1 MSEILS
7 LKQILNLINYAIED
21 VSNHSEVCYSKNYI
35 IKTLGMSEEQINN
48 YTNNMMY
55 LSECNLLSWNM
66 IKAELCCDESVKF
79 LSDNWKYED

>member
-7 LKQILNLINYAIED
+7 LKQILNLIDYVIED
-21 VSNHSEVCYSKNYI
+21 ISNHDEVIYSKEYI
-35 IKTLGMSEEQINN
+35 VKTLKMNEEQINN

-66 IKAELCCDESVKF
+66 IKAELCYDESVKF

>member
-1 MSEILS
+1 
-7 LKQILNLINYAIED
+7 
-21 VSNHSEVCYSKNYI
+21 
-35 IKTLGMSEEQINN
+35 MSEEQINN

-66 IKAELCCDESVKF
+66 IKAELCYDESVKF

>member
-7 LKQILNLINYAIED
+7 LKQILNLISYVIED
-21 VSNHSEVCYSKNYI
+21 VSSHGEVWYSKEYI
-35 IKTLGMSEEQINN
+35 IKTLKMNEEQINN

-66 IKAELCCDESVKF
+66 IKAELCYDESVKF

>member
-1 MSEILS
+1 MSKILS
-7 LKQILNLINYAIED
+7 LKQILNLIDYVTED
-21 VSNHSEVCYSKNYI
+21 VFNHEEVWYSKEYI
-35 IKTLGMSEEQINN
+35 IKILGMSEEQIDNYINN
-48 YTNNMMY
+48 IMY

>member
-7 LKQILNLINYAIED
+7 LKQIQNLINYVIED
-21 VSNHSEVCYSKNYI
+21 VSNHGEVWYSKEYI
-35 IKTLGMSEEQINN
+35 TKTLGMNEEQINN

>member
-7 LKQILNLINYAIED
+7 LKQILNLIDYVTED
-21 VSNHSEVCYSKNYI
+21 VSHHGEVIYSKEYI
-35 IKTLGMSEEQINN
+35 TKTLKMSEEQINN
-48 YTNNMMY
+48 YTNNIIY

-79 LSDNWKYED
+79 LSDNWNYED

>member
-1 MSEILS
+1 M
-7 LKQILNLINYAIED
+7 N
-21 VSNHSEVCYSKNYI
+21 
-35 IKTLGMSEEQINN
+35 EEQINN